1 MIDPKSRAEVPEFAV
16 GEDED
21 EDNEPDDAISPD
33 DSEES
38 RHWREV
44 REPEHLLAPKYGT
57 SDEVEN
63 VWAGVEPA
71 TPPRENP

>member
-16 GEDED
+16 GENDED
-21 EDNEPDDAISPD
+21 DEPEDTSSPD

-38 RHWREV
+38 RQWRKV
-44 REPEHLLAPKYGT
+44 QEPENLLAPKYGT

-63 VWAGVEPA
+63 VWAGVEPVE
-71 TPPRENP
+71 PPRENP